1 MLNSKQTCS
10 RNGLSPA
17 CTPAAATALGF
28 APWSLAWRITSK
40 ASPSESAFGRKDALG
55 LLDYRTAAQGLGKL
69 ASESLPPGP
78 LGNVDKA
85 ARRQVFWHLAGQQI
99 IIGPVSLGEA
109 LVADGAQALVSTAQ
123 R

>member
-1 MLNSKQTCS
+1 MH
-10 RNGLSPA
+10 A
-17 CTPAAATALGF
+17 CRGYRAGVRTLVPGVADNFEGF
-28 APWSLAWRITSK
+28 
-40 ASPSESAFGRKDALG
+40 PSESAFGRKDALG

>member
-10 RNGLSPA
+10 RNGLSRA

-28 APWSLAWRITSK
+28 ASWSLEWRITSK
-40 ASPSESAFGRKDALG
+40 ASHSESAFGRQDALG

-69 ASESLPPGP
+69 AGESLLLPGP

-85 ARRQVFWHLAGQQI
+85 ARRQVCEHLAGQQI

-109 LVADGAQALVSTAQ
+109 LEQEGV
-123 R
+123 